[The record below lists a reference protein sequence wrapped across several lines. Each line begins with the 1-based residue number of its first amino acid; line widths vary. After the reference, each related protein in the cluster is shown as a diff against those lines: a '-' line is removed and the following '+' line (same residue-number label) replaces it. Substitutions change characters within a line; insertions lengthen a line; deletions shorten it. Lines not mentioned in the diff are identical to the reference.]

1 MLNVQFYLNPHLYID
16 FWLFFFL
23 GIENKRSLLETI
35 DQ

>member
-16 FWLFFFL
+16 FWLIFL
-23 GIENKRSLLETI
+23 GIENKRSLWETI